1 MEDFFIY
8 LAKASGLIALFF
20 LAYYILIKK
29 ETFFSTN
36 RWFLLSGLFT
46 SAILPLLVYTKIV
59 WVDPTPP
66 IKILSFDGSIEFTKS
81 IQQEPAFEINWI
93 YVAIG
98 LYLAG
103 VIFFMTRFF
112 IDLFRV
118 IQLLKNKEIKQEQE
132 FRLIDSSSIQ
142 SPFSFFRY
150 IVYNSQLLQPHEL
163 ENIITHEKAHGK
175 QLHSVDML
183 VSQLFCIVFWFNP
196 FIWLYKKVISQNL
209 EFIADAEA
217 AKSISDIQAYQK
229 TLLKITLQPE
239 CTALTNH
246 FYQSLIKK
254 RIIMLNK
261 QQSKKWN
268 FWKYA
273 IVLPALVAFIFLFQ
287 IKVVAQEKSASH
299 NESEYKI
306 VMMINK
312 NSNEKELNQE
322 KKLFKQEFDADIIFS
337 NITRNAKGE
346 IMTIKVTVKD
356 KDNQKDYSV
365 YEVVK
370 IKGDNSPITPFT
382 VAIEKASGKNLVT
395 FNEPINAQIVN
406 INEPEVKLDSIYTN
420 KKTAT
425 TGQSSISKTNVPEKS
440 SENTKKQDNE
450 AAENSSVSNYKISY
464 QNSMHLSLPANSNSG
479 TNINTSITERVN
491 QINNSPVRIVEVKTE
506 EKFGKNDLVKVLS
519 DQGFDFN
526 KAYLS
531 VDGKEVTLEDMKTV
545 LSDVM
550 TIKNFTIGTAPNKK
564 GAEEYGSKAYNGF
577 IVITTQTP

>member
-1 MEDFFIY
+1 METFFIY
-8 LAKASGLIALFF
+8 LVKASGLIALFF
-20 LAYYILIKK
+20 IAYYILIKK

-46 SAILPLLVYTKIV
+46 SALLPLLVYTKVV

-66 IKILSFDGSIEFTKS
+66 IKMLSFDGSIEFTKS
-81 IQQEPAFEINWI
+81 IQQEPTFEINWI
-93 YVAIG
+93 YIAFG

-103 VIFFMTRFF
+103 VAFFMTRFF

-118 IQLLKNKEIKQEQE
+118 IQLLKDKEIKQEQQ
-132 FRLIDSSSIQ
+132 FRLIDSPSIQ

-150 IVYNSQLLQPHEL
+150 IVYNSQLLQPNEL

-183 VSQLFCIVFWFNP
+183 VSQLFCAVFWFNP

-273 IVLPALVAFIFLFQ
+273 MVLPVLVAFVFLFQ
-287 IKVVAQEKSASH
+287 IKVVAQEKSAPHS
-299 NESEYKI
+299 ESEYKI
-306 VMMINK
+306 VMEINK
-312 NSNEKELNQE
+312 DSNEKELNQE
-322 KKLFKQEFDADIIFS
+322 KKLFKQEFDADISFS
-337 NITRNAKGE
+337 NITRNTKGE
-346 IMTIKVTVKD
+346 IMTIKVIVKD
-356 KDNQKDYSV
+356 KDNKKDYSV
-365 YEVVK
+365 YEVIK
-370 IKGDNSPITPFT
+370 IKGDISPITPFT
-382 VAIEKASGKNLVT
+382 LAIEKEKASGKNLVT
-395 FNEPINAQIVN
+395 FNEPVNIHILN
-406 INEPEVKLDSIYTN
+406 INEPEAKLDSVYTN

-425 TGQSSISKTNVPEKS
+425 ANTNKQTNAEVL
-440 SENTKKQDNE
+440 KKQDNE
-450 AAENSSVSNYKISY
+450 AVGKSSVANYKNSY
-464 QNSMHLSLPANSNSG
+464 QNSMYLSLPNSG
-479 TNINTSITERVN
+479 TSINTSITERVN
-491 QINNSPVRIVEVKTE
+491 QINNSPIRIVEVKTE
-506 EKFGKNDLVKVLS
+506 EKFEKNDLVKVLG

-531 VDGKEVTLEDMKTV
+531 VDGKEVTLEDMKIV
-545 LSDVM
+545 LNDVM
-550 TIKNFTIGTAPNKK
+550 TIKNFSVGTAPNKK
-564 GAEEYGSKAYNGF
+564 GAEKYGSKAYNGF
-577 IVITTQTP
+577 IIITTQTKP